1 MKDVMKFITDTNKVP
16 TLGFP
21 KYINVSFL
29 HGRKENCRCR
39 PTSSTCELTMYLP
52 VHYQSYG
59 AVADIFMSALR
70 DCQGFGKIKLQC
82 NRQD

>member
-1 MKDVMKFITDTNKVP
+1 M
-16 TLGFP
+16 FP
-21 KYINVSFL
+21 FFMAAKKTA
-29 HGRKENCRCR
+29 GAGR

-70 DCQGFGKIKLQC
+70 DCQGFGKI
-82 NRQD
+82 